1 MQEFRKEVENQHPL
15 KTKVT
20 TVGNQLLRL
29 RPHDTS
35 IQDQLDGLEDRWLHL
50 MYDLPNNEEQLH
62 SAQMELLP
70 SRQALN
76 ELLLWLE
83 GIESTLREDS
93 GKVPTSLMDA
103 QVLLQKY
110 KVR

>member
-1 MQEFRKEVENQHPL
+1 MENQHPL
-15 KTKVT
+15 KTKAT
-20 TVGNQLLRL
+20 TVGNQLLRT
-29 RPHDTS
+29 RPHDTV
-35 IQDQLDGLEDRWLHL
+35 IQERLERMEDQWLHL
-50 MYDLPNNEEQLH
+50 MYELPNNEEHLH

-83 GIESTLREDS
+83 GIETTIREDT
-93 GKVPTSLMDA
+93 GNVPTSLMDA

-110 KVR
+110 KVSSLVQ

>member
-1 MQEFRKEVENQHPL
+1 MDRMEDEW
-15 KTKVT
+15 
-20 TVGNQLLRL
+20 LRL
-29 RPHDTS
+29 M
-35 IQDQLDGLEDRWLHL
+35 QQ
-50 MYDLPNNEEQLH
+50 LPNNEEQLH

-83 GIESTLREDS
+83 GIETTIREDA
-93 GKVPTSLMDA
+93 GKVPTSHMDA

-110 KVR
+110 KVRLAHLFPPFGGVFE